1 MIMKMKQSIKF
12 PIGRYTSIMSI
23 STLVLSLIS
32 ISIPA
37 FAQQSTFIT
46 SLSGKDL
53 SPSVNT
59 AATGTAK
66 FNVQPDGNMAYQING
81 YKLNGVI
88 GAHISLKNG
97 TDLAQVFNSYI
108 EVNGKSEIPTGQVN
122 GQLSNGV
129 ITSADLSGPLKGKA
143 VSDLTNLMKNDS
155 VYVVVRTSAHENGEI
170 QGVVSPSNSGY
181 TQTSVIQA
189 KPLTN

>member
-1 MIMKMKQSIKF
+1 MSMKMKQSIKF
-12 PIGRYTSIMSI
+12 PIGRYTPIVSI

-37 FAQQSTFIT
+37 FAQQSTFIA
-46 SLSGKDL
+46 SLSGQSV

-66 FNVQPDGNMAYQING
+66 FNLESDGNMDYQINTN
-81 YKLNGVI
+81 KLNGVI

-97 TDLAQVFNSYI
+97 TDLAQVFNSYVEI
-108 EVNGKSEIPTGQVN
+108 NGKSEIPTGQVN

-129 ITSADLSGPLKGKA
+129 ITSADLSGPLIGKT
-143 VSDLTNLMKNDS
+143 VNDLANLMKNDS
-155 VYVVVRTSAHENGEI
+155 VYVVVRTQAHENGEL

-181 TQTSVIQA
+181 TQTSLH
-189 KPLTN
+189 PGR